1 MCHASVQSLL
11 TTHPNLRCT
20 CPRKDSIPNC
30 TDSRSPGRAS
40 GGGGSR
46 GSSKK
51 GLSLENQ
58 IGLTLM
64 QGVLEGILSSALSP
78 PPAAPEAPP
87 PPPEPQFVPNPV
99 YEGALKKFSELSKP
113 DSELRLALV
122 EQLSGVPAH
131 NLPPKD
137 IALPAQLLLSACI
150 GQQARLSSSRPGA
163 DDQTELLLRQ
173 SADALWGGYTAAA
186 MQGCDAPEPPM
197 PSQAAADKRRKAAEL
212 AADLFAKAGELS
224 VHAAQSGERAQ
235 RAEAALK
242 EAEKTLAAPAD
253 DQSLLQA
260 AREQEAAARRE
271 LEAAREEAARLKKE
285 AEEAAKKGRT
295 VTDRLDDAG
304 GDEKKLD
311 DLFKEFGDGR

>member
-1 MCHASVQSLL
+1 MCQATVQSLRSS
-11 TTHPNLRCT
+11 HPNLRCT
-20 CPRKDSIPNC
+20 CRSANSMPDC
-30 TDSRSPGRAS
+30 TDSRAPGPAS
-40 GGGGSR
+40 GGGGSSR
-46 GSSKK
+46 SSKK
-51 GLSLENQ
+51 GLSFENQ
-58 IGLTLM
+58 VGLTLM
-64 QGVLEGILSSALSP
+64 QGLLEGMLRSALAP
-78 PPAAPEAPP
+78 PPAPEAPP
-87 PPPEPQFVPNPV
+87 PPPEPQFVGNPV
-99 YEGALKKFSELSKP
+99 YEEALKKFAELSKP

-122 EQLSGVPAH
+122 EQLSGVPLN
-131 NLPPKD
+131 NLPPKT
-137 IALPAQLLLSACI
+137 IALPAQLLLSACM
-150 GQQARLSSSRPGA
+150 GKQAQLSSGRPGA

-173 SADALWGGYTAAA
+173 SADAMWGGYSAAA

-212 AADLFAKAGELS
+212 AADLFAKAGELAVRS
-224 VHAAQSGERAQ
+224 AQSGERAL
-235 RAEAALK
+235 RAEAALA
-242 EAEKTLAAPAD
+242 EAAKTMAAPVE

-295 VTDRLDDAG
+295 VTDRLDGAG